1 MQNSFRPIQEL
12 KNTPHTYSSEVK
24 KEPIHQIILDLSKAL
39 GKIEAIKLHGR
50 DEEVERIRKEVLDIT
65 EKARDYL
72 LYNYQELRTY

>member
-12 KNTPHTYSSEVK
+12 KRTPHTYSSEVE

-39 GKIEAIKLHGR
+39 GKIESIKLYETN
-50 DEEVERIRKEVLDIT
+50 EEIERIRKEVLDIN